1 MNTQKLLSESK
12 EQIARLLHS
21 IPWLGDVQIESF
33 DGSIDLGYDLEARV
47 STSNGNEAILQIE
60 CKAFPRPSQF
70 PCVSQFSQFRNEGNE
85 RSTQVPV
92 LAAARIS
99 PRMAE
104 LCDEHGWG
112 WFDLAGNC
120 KISVPNLFHIE
131 RQGYTPV
138 KINGPTEV
146 NIGTA
151 EAGRVIRSLLTNKD
165 LSQKWTQRSL
175 RDACS
180 PGVSLGLV
188 NKVVR
193 YLKDQAYLTDGERG
207 SGFKLHDPLGLL
219 REWSQS
225 YQFKDH
231 IRHEYFSLERPSKL
245 REKLVSY
252 LNEKE
257 AHCALAVFSAATEQ
271 AAHVRGELKLWLY
284 MDDTFRRNFEKITE
298 SKKVDSGA
306 DVIVLVPQDPGVFTG
321 AQRVAHDNMPMT
333 HPVQTYI
340 DLIQAGGRGQEG
352 AEALLE
358 QKIKP
363 VWKTANLIF

>member
-1 MNTQKLLSESK
+1 MNAQELVSESI
-12 EQIARLLHS
+12 EQIERLLNS
-21 IPWLGDVQIESF
+21 IPWLGDVRIESF
-33 DGSIDLGYDLEARV
+33 DGSFDPGYDLEARIC
-47 STSNGNEAILQIE
+47 TSNGNEAILQIE

-70 PCVSQFSQFRNEGNE
+70 PYVCQFNPFRNEGKQ
-85 RSTQVPV
+85 RSTHVPV
-92 LAAARIS
+92 LGSARIS

-104 LCDEHGWG
+104 LCEEHGWG

-131 RQGYTPV
+131 RQGYDPV
-138 KINGPTEV
+138 KIDGPTEV
-146 NIGTA
+146 NLGTP
-151 EAGRVIRSLLTNKD
+151 EAGRVIRSLLTNED
-165 LSQKWTQRSL
+165 LGQKWTQRGL
-175 RDACS
+175 KDACS

-193 YLKDQAYLTDGERG
+193 YLKDQAYLADDESGH
-207 SGFKLHDPLGLL
+207 GFKLHDPLGLL
-219 REWSQS
+219 REWSQN
-225 YQFKDH
+225 YHFKSH
-231 IRHEYFSLERPSKL
+231 IRHDYFSLERPSKL
-245 REKLVSY
+245 REKLVE
-252 LNEKE
+252 LLHAKE
-257 AHCALAVFSAATEQ
+257 AHCALAVFSAAAEQ

-306 DVIVLVPQDPGVFTG
+306 DVIVLVPQDPGVFAG
-321 AQRVAHDNMPMT
+321 KQWVAHDGMPMT
-333 HPVQTYI
+333 HPVQTYV

-363 VWKTANLIF
+363 VWKAANLIW